1 MGSLLSLVLVFRGIC
16 RHGLASWVTCGA
28 GGEVAERLRP
38 HASLR
43 PRAGGGLSHCPEG
56 PLGRVGLRVSDP
68 DLGRQVRCHSGI
80 SEHRSAVQGATG
92 TPLGEEVPEE
102 ALVTEPDVTT
112 YPLVPV
118 TTCPPSAG
126 HSETHRGAGERTR
139 PSPVPRW
146 PRRPSP
152 SPGLSLPLLKQ
163 GA

>member
-1 MGSLLSLVLVFRGIC
+1 MGGPGVGSLLSLVLVFRGIC

-38 HASLR
+38 HASSRL
-43 PRAGGGLSHCPEG
+43 RAGGGLSHCPEG

-68 DLGRQVRCHSGI
+68 DLGRHVRCHSGI

-92 TPLGEEVPEE
+92 TPLGEEVPQE

-139 PSPVPRW
+139 PLPVPRR
-146 PRRPSP
+146 PRRHHP
-152 SPGLSLPLLKQ
+152 LP
-163 GA
+163 ASVCRS